1 MSVSGLLSVVFL
13 SGLVAGVL
21 AGHLLV
27 IFFNPDRA
35 HVGDFFPDLAF

>member
-1 MSVSGLLSVVFL
+1 MSVSGLL

-27 IFFNPDRA
+27 IFFKPDRA
-35 HVGDFFPDLAF
+35 HVGDFFPGDLAF